1 VDFIFLLVG
10 RERGKE
16 IFESRN
22 FAMTNQLSF
31 FLSLASLPDVTEA
44 GSLTI
49 TNGGGSAAT

>member
-1 VDFIFLLVG
+1 
-10 RERGKE
+10 
-16 IFESRN
+16 
-22 FAMTNQLSF
+22 MTDQLSF